1 MTDWYL
7 IVGLGNPGKEY
18 EGTRHNVGFRVVD
31 ELARRYGLAFGKKER
46 KALAAT
52 GVIHGKKVILAKPQ
66 TYMNLSGE
74 AVRSLVDFYK
84 IELPNILIVSDD
96 LDIPLGTVRMR
107 KSGSA
112 GGQNG
117 IKSVLQH
124 LGTQEFSRLRF
135 GIGRPPG
142 KMQAKDYVLSG
153 FQGDDAILAA
163 QVVDRASDAVETW
176 LKEGIEIAMTRHN
189 GDIDDPKPAK
199 KSPPPKEQPEL

>member
-7 IVGLGNPGKEY
+7 IVGLGNPGKEF
-18 EGTRHNVGFRVVD
+18 EQTRHNVGFRVAD
-31 ELARRYGLAFGKKER
+31 ELARRYALTFGKKER
-46 KALAAT
+46 KAVAAT
-52 GVIHGKKVILAKPQ
+52 GVIRGKKVILAKPQ
-66 TYMNLSGE
+66 TFMNLSGE

-84 IELPNILIVSDD
+84 VELPNILIVSDD

-117 IKSVLQH
+117 MKSVIQH

-189 GDIDDPKPAK
+189 G
-199 KSPPPKEQPEL
+199 